1 MQTGIP
7 AGQSEFIAQVTQ
19 APSAPQTLPGC
30 FAQSAFVAHSTHTER
45 LALHTG
51 VPPEHWELVVQPG
64 MHVKVRGLQMGL
76 AAPHWE
82 FCKQATQRPAG
93 EKQKGAPE
101 GQSESAAHATHWP
114 TF

>member
-1 MQTGIP
+1 MA
-7 AGQSEFIAQVTQ
+7 AGQSEFIAHMTQ
-19 APSAPQTLPGC
+19 APSAPQTLPGW
-30 FAQSAFVAHSTHTER
+30 FAQSAFVAHWTHTDR
-45 LALHTG
+45 LVLHTG
-51 VPPEHWELVVQPG
+51 LAPGHWEFVEQPG
-64 MHVKVRGLQMGL
+64 MHVNVPGLQTGL

-82 FCKQATQRPAG
+82 FCRQATQRPAG